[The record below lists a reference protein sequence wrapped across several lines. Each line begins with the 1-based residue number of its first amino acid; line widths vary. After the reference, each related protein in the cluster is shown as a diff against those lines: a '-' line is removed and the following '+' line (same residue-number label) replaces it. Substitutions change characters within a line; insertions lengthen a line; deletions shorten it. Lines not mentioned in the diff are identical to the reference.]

1 MAGHQCKKHENKTGN
16 SDARF
21 ARQQARSTENAVP
34 SPVVITRAYLKD
46 RLLQMG
52 IATETIGACHS
63 REELIELALNARVSP
78 PPAAGSDAL
87 CWVLLLLMMAAR
99 LLLLLA

>member
-1 MAGHQCKKHENKTGN
+1 MPNP
-16 SDARF
+16 D
-21 ARQQARSTENAVP
+21 
-34 SPVVITRAYLKD
+34 VITRAYLTD

-52 IATETIGACHS
+52 IATETIAACHS
-63 REELIELALNARVSP
+63 PEGLIELALSARIP
-78 PPAAGSDAL
+78 PPAVGSDAL